1 MSFVICHSSSQA
13 PRSQVLL
20 EDQGCDLYRSF
31 PATWHQYWTKISQ
44 LLSLRSLQSLVQS
57 LIQSLVQTVQRTWA
71 TRSFES
77 RSQALAPKSKA
88 KNVWPWLQAMAEPES
103 LWISLESV
111 GNRTFLSLDSSI
123 FFIFF
128 ESLWCFLTCGPFWA
142 CLVRACPR
150 IAVLWR

>member
-20 EDQGCDLYRSF
+20 EDQGFDLYRSF
-31 PATWHQYWTKISQ
+31 PAMWHQYWTKISQ
-44 LLSLRSLQSLVQS
+44 LLSLRSLRSL
-57 LIQSLVQTVQRTWA
+57 QSLVQTVQRTWA
-71 TRSFES
+71 RSFES

-111 GNRTFLSLDSSI
+111 GNRAFLSLDSSI

-128 ESLWCFLTCGPFWA
+128 ESLWCFLTCGPFSA
-142 CLVRACPR
+142 CLVRASQCCDAKAPLEMEW
-150 IAVLWR
+150 I